1 MVGCSFKFVGSGDN
15 QSVEKS
21 IEYLAIWTWCY
32 MGTQLHGCSYG
43 IGVLQA
49 VFLSPLTACW
59 SCLSN
64 TLGQHIITAE
74 FHDTSSHWQAAFLLL
89 IANVGTS

>member
-43 IGVLQA
+43 ISLLQA

-59 SCLSN
+59 SSIDCLSN

-74 FHDTSSHWQAAFLLL
+74 FRDTSSHWLAA
-89 IANVGTS
+89 VDY

>member
-1 MVGCSFKFVGSGDN
+1 MVGCSFKFVGSGN
-15 QSVEKS
+15 SQSAENS
-21 IEYLAIWTWCY
+21 IEYLAIWTLCY

-43 IGVLQA
+43 IGLLQA

-59 SCLSN
+59 SSIDFLFN

-74 FHDTSSHWQAAFLLL
+74 FRDTSSHWQAAF
-89 IANVGTS
+89 